1 METALKIPLSEKVW
15 ITREEAAAI
24 LNVSLP
30 YFDDVIRE
38 SVEFIKAKA
47 EIPTGSERLVRFSRE
62 NVIKY
67 GNRVGW

>member
-1 METALKIPLSEKVW
+1 MATALKIPLSEKVW
-15 ITREEAAAI
+15 ITRKEAIA
-24 LNVSLP
+24 LLGVSED